1 MRRKRGTKGR
11 EEVMQVDWDK
21 IENQYREVQA
31 PPIYTTHAPSTNE
44 VVRQTPDV
52 FLSEP
57 TKGISPSAH

>member
-1 MRRKRGTKGR
+1 
-11 EEVMQVDWDK
+11 MQVDWDK

-31 PPIYTTHAPSTNE
+31 PPIYTTHAPSTND